1 MEAWYASPDGARA
14 APDPGERA
22 RSDPDTLIVPG
33 PEVVVHA
40 LRGTDRLRDIPAPAF
55 VISRETL
62 QRTAQPRLSSV
73 LQWLPGLNAYQ
84 SGATGEPSVVD
95 PRGFTAE
102 RRDLVPQGA
111 GERAR
116 HARPRERQRRLGL
129 DRSRGRRPHG
139 GGGGRWRVGLR
150 RRCRGRHRQHR
161 ARRGALGARAARAAA
176 VRQLRPARRQ
186 PGRQLGRRPVGHG
199 TRRRRTRR
207 GRLARPQRRAHS
219 QWPRAPEPAHP
230 GQLAHARRRVALD
243 ASPGPGRAHPD
254 EMAADRNQ
262 AATPLD
268 YLDSDRA
275 NVSVDATHG
284 DEVHGLWTLTPYYR
298 AEDFRQV
305 RTLVF
310 TPLYHPTNGST
321 WGADLGW
328 RRSFTMGGRP
338 LKLAASYTP
347 SRPTSTAA
355 TMTSAAA
362 APAHRRRAAGHGAPR
377 SRGRSPGSSI
387 LTAGTVARGRALR
400 RDPLHVSQPLHRGA
414 RRGPGHVGAESVR
427 VAEPAHAR
435 SGRGLRERQR
445 RLPRARRSTSSSISG
460 RSRPVHRP
468 RSRRSSP
475 SPTPICS
482 RSARSTTRWVRAG
495 IARRARR
502 PCSTSTPSSCATQID
517 FDLGTFSYDNIG
529 KRSARR
535 RARRGAALP
544 LGRGVTAMVSGT
556 WSPTTISGGP
566 LDGNQINAVPL
577 GSAAGRLEWS
587 AASWTS
593 LNGGV
598 RWVARQYL
606 DKENEHPLADY
617 TVADVGLVLRRS
629 MARLDV
635 QVLNL
640 FDHKYADTGSSARSR
655 GRAPR
660 PRGGPGGHGGAR
672 GELSQ
677 DGQRGRPNGGRDR
690 TAHLCP

>member
-1 MEAWYASPDGARA
+1 MALALLLIPASALA
-14 APDPGERA
+14 QT
-22 RSDPDTLIVPG
+22 PDTLIVPG

-95 PRGFTAE
+95 PRGFTANGE
-102 RRDLVPQGA
+102 TSYLKVLVNGRDTRDLENGNVDWDWIGPEGVDRMEVVEGGGA
-111 GERAR
+111 WAYGDGAEGGIVNIVRDEA
-116 HARPRERQRRLGL
+116 RLGL
-129 DRSRGRRPHG
+129 EPRGLLRFGSFDQRGGSLAANWGAGPWATAL
-139 GGGGRWRVGLR
+139 GGGGRDVDGWRDHSAERIRNGH
-150 RRCRGRHRQHR
+150 GRLSLHTQASSLTLDGAWLSTHRQDP
-161 ARRGALGARAARAAA
+161 GAL
-176 VRQLRPARRQ
+176 
-186 PGRQLGRRPVGHG
+186 
-199 TRRRRTRR
+199 T
-207 GRLARPQRRAHS
+207 
-219 QWPRAPEPAHP
+219 
-230 GQLAHARRRVALD
+230 
-243 ASPGPGRAHPD
+243 PD

-347 SRPTSTAA
+347 EQANLNSRYYDFS
-355 TMTSAAA
+355 
-362 APAHRRRAAGHGAPR
+362 GG
-377 SRGRSPGSSI
+377 SPGAQAARGGAWRTTQSGSVTGQLD
-387 LTAGTVARGRALR
+387 LTAGTVARAGVRYDAIHFTFRNHFTGAPDEDQDMSAPSPFASLSLR
-400 RDPLHVSQPLHRGA
+400 TPGAGVVYASVSGGFHAPTLNQLFDQRPFATGAPPPFPAFITISNSDLQPQRSIDYEVGA
-414 RRGPGHVGAESVR
+414 RWDRASGATALLNLYTIFVR
-427 VAEPAHAR
+427 DE
-435 SGRGLRERQR
+435 
-445 RLPRARRSTSSSISG
+445 
-460 RSRPVHRP
+460 
-468 RSRRSSP
+468 
-475 SPTPICS
+475 
-482 RSARSTTRWVRAG
+482 
-495 IARRARR
+495 
-502 PCSTSTPSSCATQID
+502 ID

-529 KRSARR
+529 KSRHEGVL
-535 RARRGAALP
+535 GAGRLP

-640 FDHKYADTGSSARSR
+640 FDHKYADTGFIGALGEERLVPAA
-655 GRAPR
+655 GRAVTVAL
-660 PRGGPGGHGGAR
+660 GV
-672 GELSQ
+672 
-677 DGQRGRPNGGRDR
+677 N
-690 TAHLCP
+690 